1 LTVSVLTPTR
11 AREAAP
17 LGARPVALETRP
29 AGGRDAGLLARRALR
44 AQIARLERRLAA
56 VSPELVTGAR
66 GRTGPELLSLGE
78 LELVRDDLVARL
90 SGAAQA
96 AAAQAAAQAAAR
108 ANLESMLAHPAAHR
122 WERVTR
128 AQLGEPGCG
137 AYHVRPR
144 LGLLGLLMDWWCVKL
159 SSGCPLCGASWAL

>member
-1 LTVSVLTPTR
+1 MTMETLTRTR
-11 AREAAP
+11 TREALP
-17 LGARPVALETRP
+17 LHTRP
-29 AGGRDAGLLARRALR
+29 AGGEDARLLARRTLR
-44 AQIARLERRLAA
+44 GQIARLERRLAA
-56 VSPELVTGAR
+56 VSPELVTGVR
-66 GRTGPELLSLGE
+66 RRTGPDLLSLGE

-90 SGAAQA
+90 SAAARA

-108 ANLESMLAHPAAHR
+108 ARVEAMLAHPAAHR

-137 AYHVRPR
+137 DYHVRPR

-159 SSGCPLCGASWAL
+159 SSGCPLCGAYWAP

>member
-1 LTVSVLTPTR
+1 MTVETLTVAPTS
-11 AREAAP
+11 EAAP
-17 LGARPVALETRP
+17 LDARPVALETRP
-29 AGGRDAGLLARRALR
+29 AAGRDAGLLARRALR

-66 GRTGPELLSLGE
+66 RRTGPDLLSLGE

-144 LGLLGLLMDWWCVKL
+144 LGLLGMLAGWWEVKL
-159 SSGCPLCGASWAL
+159 SSGCP